1 MLIGRCLFSSWWS
14 LPVSC
19 DVVQKHWVMNHCL
32 WLEPA
37 VTAVPG
43 WAHSCSTPPHAAW
56 SMSCRVCTE
65 WNFAV
70 SAQFTNMPP
79 SRSIRLCLRTLPR
92 LKRLRALGKTPRT
105 WVAEVKHPLTYNT
118 PQTYTASNNHS
129 TLQHMNRLNSRL
141 HQVTDY
147 RDGNCQV
154 GEHLHLH
161 T

>member
-43 WAHSCSTPPHAAW
+43 WAHSCSTPPHAAS
-56 SMSCRVCTE
+56 SMSWRVAYWYERNETCD
-65 WNFAV
+65 V
-70 SAQFTNMPP
+70 CVQFYKYAT
-79 SRSIRLCLRTLPR
+79 SGIHLWERCHRSS
-92 LKRLRALGKTPRT
+92 GEDPRT
-105 WVAEVKHPLTYNT
+105 RIAEVKHPLTYDT
-118 PQTYTASNNHS
+118 PQTHTASNNHS

-147 RDGNCQV
+147 QYGSCQV
-154 GEHLHLH
+154 GEHAPSL